1 MSESATGK
9 WDGFLPQVYDKVA
22 LKGSKNETILNML
35 DQCRFLYHSFYLH
48 TKLSP
53 LKVVHQ
59 SRSMD
64 FIKYFTNVF

>member
-1 MSESATGK
+1 M
-9 WDGFLPQVYDKVA
+9 PQVYDKVA

-53 LKVVHQ
+53 LKFVLGDSLLKKQ
-59 SRSMD
+59 
-64 FIKYFTNVF
+64 